1 MLYNI
6 VLVSA
11 IQQHESATGIH
22 MSPPSGTSLPP
33 PTPSTPPGCH
43 RAPGLSS
50 LHRTADSHLP
60 SILHTVVCMFPCC
73 SLDPSH
79 PLLPALRPPV
89 CRLRLRLHSKWVHQ
103 YHLSRFH
110 IYVVIHDICFSLSD
124 FLHSVQ

>member
-60 SILHTVVCMFPCC
+60 SILHTVVCKANTTEIQKIMR
-73 SLDPSH
+73 
-79 PLLPALRPPV
+79 LLQTLV
-89 CRLRLRLHSKWVHQ
+89 CQQIGQSTRNGQ
-103 YHLSRFH
+103 
-110 IYVVIHDICFSLSD
+110 IP
-124 FLHSVQ
+124 